1 MVLLKK
7 GASGSVYLDTAR
19 RIATPAFAAEEI
31 DPTGAGDCFGGTF
44 VASLALGVPV
54 ERALL
59 LANAAGALAVGQ
71 KGPMAGNSTMAELD
85 AFLADR
91 R

>member
-1 MVLLKK
+1 MLLKK
-7 GASGSVYLDTAR
+7 GAAGSVYFDAER
-19 RIATPAFAAEEI
+19 RIATPAFPAEEI

-44 VASLALGVPV
+44 VAAMALDVPV

-59 LANAAGALAVGQ
+59 LANAAGAMAVGQ

-85 AFLADR
+85 AFLAR
-91 R
+91 AR